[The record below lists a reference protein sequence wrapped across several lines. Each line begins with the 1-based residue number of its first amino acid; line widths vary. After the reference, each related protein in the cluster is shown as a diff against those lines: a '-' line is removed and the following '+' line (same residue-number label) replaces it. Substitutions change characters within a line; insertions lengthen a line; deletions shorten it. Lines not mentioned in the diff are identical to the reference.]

1 MDTHRGQCHTN
12 HATANHQAQQP
23 KLCVAQAHPEHSTVC
38 ASPLFHHPAS
48 PSRRQSPPTDPL
60 DASRTP
66 SRNSSLQLG
75 DQHVRRVANLARP
88 TSATAAGRPYRC
100 CQYQCRAPASSSRPT
115 RATYR
120 VSGHPLSAD
129 ASHQICSRGAPRTD
143 LQMSQSHA
151 HRLLLPTL
159 HPSPNLALLAHDST
173 YLPCSLPADE
183 SS

>member
-23 KLCVAQAHPEHSTVC
+23 KQCVAQAHPVHSTVC
-38 ASPLFHHPAS
+38 ASPLFHPPAS
-48 PSRRQSPPTDPL
+48 LSRRPLPLTDPL
-60 DASRTP
+60 DASHTP
-66 SRNSSLQLG
+66 SHNSSHQLG
-75 DQHVRRVANLARP
+75 DPHAQRVANLARP
-88 TSATAAGRPYRC
+88 TSAIATGRPYRC

-120 VSGHPLSAD
+120 VLGHPRSAD
-129 ASHQICSRGAPRTD
+129 ASHPICSRDALRTD

-151 HRLLLPTL
+151 HRLLPPTL
-159 HPSPNLALLAHDST
+159 HHSPNLALLAHDST
-173 YLPCSLPADE
+173 YLPCSLPGDE